1 MKYLLITII
10 FVLLILAFYI
20 PYFWMITS
28 IIVSL
33 VLIEIYFNKKSE
45 KILM

>member
-1 MKYLLITII
+1 MKYLLITMI

-28 IIVSL
+28 IVVSL
-33 VLIEIYFNKKSE
+33 ILIEIYCNRKSE